1 MLSVTRFITF
11 VILVVASQAALSKDS
26 PASAVFF
33 TTNETS
39 PINDTKEREACGF
52 KFEPKRRYFTF
63 DQGTVSAVIEGQT
76 AVDIIFKELCIGKIT
91 ATQIAF
97 EEDALVSINASLEN
111 ISFSKNSLIKMTASV
126 GFAYDWKKVTTE
138 IELRMQINLPGT
150 EIGRLALSTKVNGID
165 LIALQEKNVTTLNI
179 SNFLVAGISFLEV
192 EFIDRGVIELVLA
205 EQAKSIGKT
214 TRSLRREAYT
224 NLEQYRSLLDS
235 KNETVIGETLRIFQD
250 TITEGGGGKITM
262 AAERGIKFLELL
274 NDINVIDEFEIMTER
289 IN

>member
-1 MLSVTRFITF
+1 
-11 VILVVASQAALSKDS
+11 
-26 PASAVFF
+26 
-33 TTNETS
+33 
-39 PINDTKEREACGF
+39 
-52 KFEPKRRYFTF
+52 
-63 DQGTVSAVIEGQT
+63 
-76 AVDIIFKELCIGKIT
+76 
-91 ATQIAF
+91 
-97 EEDALVSINASLEN
+97 
-111 ISFSKNSLIKMTASV
+111 MTASV

-262 AAERGIKFLELL
+262 AAERDIKFLELL